1 MKLEGNLGCFRT
13 GRVPRGRA
21 AVTGWLLVWLVFV
34 PMLAPPAFGGGLPET
49 ARRALARGKIPVSAV
64 SVFVQAAD
72 STKPLLTLN
81 ADRARNPAS
90 TMKLVTT
97 FAALDTLGPDYTWDT
112 EVYVT
117 GPVRDGA
124 VDGDLVIRGHGDPFL
139 VPEFLWRLVR
149 GLREKGLERIG
160 GDVVIDNGYFRPEP
174 ELNRPLDSKVYRA
187 YNASADALLV
197 NFQTVRF
204 RFVPDEA
211 RRRVR
216 IATFPEFSNLK
227 VVNRLRFVNKK
238 CGNRLSRIRMQVQ
251 RRKDGTTVT
260 FKGDYPSR
268 CGDWTIVR
276 VVMEPEAAV
285 YGAFRSLWEETG
297 GRVDGGMRLGQAPAD
312 ATRILDLESRP
323 MAEIIRGVNK
333 FSNNVM
339 ARQVFLTL
347 GAELQGEPGTYAKGR
362 VAIERWLK
370 KKGLP
375 SRGLYVENGS
385 GLSRKARISART
397 MGALLL
403 AAHHSPLMPEFV
415 SSLPIVGV
423 DGTMRKRMKKSPI
436 RGRAHIKT
444 GTLRDASAIAGYVKA
459 RSGRD
464 FVVVVFLNH
473 KRARGYR
480 ARAVQDALLQW
491 VYAH

>member
-1 MKLEGNLGCFRT
+1 M
-13 GRVPRGRA
+13 GRQGVRHTRRRWSLD
-21 AVTGWLLVWLVFV
+21 AVWGLVALIVL
-34 PMLAPPAFGGGLPET
+34 MAPAGSVHSGSLPAS
-49 ARRALARGKIPVSAV
+49 ARQALTQGKIPLSAV
-64 SVFVQAAD
+64 SVFIQHTGQAR
-72 STKPLLTLN
+72 PVLVLN
-81 ADRARNPAS
+81 ADRPRNPAS

-97 FAALDTLGPDYTWDT
+97 FAALEALGPAYTWDT

-117 GPVRDGA
+117 GEVRNGV

-149 GLREKGLERIG
+149 GLRERGLEHIR
-160 GDVVIDNGYFRPEP
+160 GDVIIDNGYFQPEP
-174 ELNRPLDSKVYRA
+174 EFNRPLDSKVYRA

-204 RFVPDEA
+204 RFVPDPD

-216 IATFPEFSNLK
+216 IATFPEFSNLE
-227 VVNRLRFVNKK
+227 VVNRLRFVNKR
-238 CGNRLSRIRMQVQ
+238 CGNRLSRIRMHVE
-251 RRKDGTTVT
+251 RRADGTKVT

-268 CGDWTIVR
+268 CGDWSIVR
-276 VVMEPEAAV
+276 VVMEPAAAV

-297 GRVDGGMRLGQAPAD
+297 GRLDGGMRLARLPESAI
-312 ATRILDLESRP
+312 RVLELESRP

-347 GAELQGEPGTYAKGR
+347 GVERLGEPGTYAKSRTALGQ
-362 VAIERWLK
+362 WLQE
-370 KKGLP
+370 KGLSAP
-375 SRGLYVENGS
+375 ELYVENGS
-385 GLSRKARISART
+385 GLSRRSRISARS
-397 MGALLL
+397 MGTLLL
-403 AAHHSPLMPEFV
+403 AAYRSPLMPEFV
-415 SSLPIVGV
+415 SSLPLVGI
-423 DGTMRKRMKKSPI
+423 DGTMRKRLKQSPV

-459 RSGRD
+459 RGGD
-464 FVVVVFLNH
+464 DYVVVVFLNH
-473 KRARGYR
+473 ERARGHR

-491 VYAH
+491 VYEH